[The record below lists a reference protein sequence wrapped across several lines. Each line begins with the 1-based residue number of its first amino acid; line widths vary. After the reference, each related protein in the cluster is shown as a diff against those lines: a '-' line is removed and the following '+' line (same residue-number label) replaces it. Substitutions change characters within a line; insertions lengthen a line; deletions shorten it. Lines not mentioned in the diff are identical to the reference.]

1 MGYMLVTEVFGMLNK
16 VMITFNMASYVRF
29 KR

>member
-1 MGYMLVTEVFGMLNK
+1 MGCMLVTEVFGMLNK